1 MFENPNL
8 VERFLNYWRVT
19 GHQRLGFLYGRYETH
34 LDVPLGIKATVTAVY
49 EPPQEGSRDH
59 VKLLPDPKKEL
70 IDEVL
75 IYPVIGCGGCCG
87 VECYCWCFICCGGCG
102 RDVAFVV
109 VVGVVFHLMWLVVAM
124 VGLSLVVV

>member
-19 GHQRLGFLYGRYETH
+19 GHQRLGFLYGRYESH

-70 IDEVL
+70 VDEVL
-75 IYPVIGCGGCCG
+75 ICLYVGCGGREEG
-87 VECYCWCFICCGGCG
+87 HVQLW
-102 RDVAFVV
+102 VV
-109 VVGVVFHLMWLVVAM
+109 VL
-124 VGLSLVVV
+124 